1 VAWFGETRKGGRIH
15 RLGEPGSWLKGA
27 YLSIVL

>member
-1 VAWFGETRKGGRIH
+1 LFGETRKGGRIR